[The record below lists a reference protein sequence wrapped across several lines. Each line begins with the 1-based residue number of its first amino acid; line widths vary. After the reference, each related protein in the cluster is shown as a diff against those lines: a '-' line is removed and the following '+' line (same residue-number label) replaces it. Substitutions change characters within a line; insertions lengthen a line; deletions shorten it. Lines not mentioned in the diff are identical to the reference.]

1 MIRIFSTRIKRAI
14 LLFLGILALILGFIG
29 VFVPL
34 LPTTPFL
41 LIASYCFVRS
51 SNRFN
56 SWLLDNS
63 ILGPFFRD
71 YVEKRAIKRKIKWI
85 TLLVLWTTIL
95 TSVFLIKSLLWVKI
109 LLIVIAIGVT
119 IHIVSLRN
127 SNGEQTS

>member
-1 MIRIFSTRIKRAI
+1 MIKIFSTRIKRAI
-14 LLFLGILALILGFIG
+14 LLFFGILALVLGFIG

-56 SWLLDNS
+56 SWLLNNRV
-63 ILGPFFRD
+63 LGPFIKD
-71 YVEKRAIKRKIKWI
+71 YVNKRAIKKKIKWI
-85 TLLVLWTTIL
+85 TIIVLWTTIL
-95 TSVFLIKSLLWVKI
+95 ISIVLIKSFLWVKI
-109 LLIVIAIGVT
+109 LLIVIAAGVT

-127 SNGEQTS
+127 SNGEQKY

>member
-1 MIRIFSTRIKRAI
+1 MIKIFSTRIKRAI
-14 LLFLGILALILGFIG
+14 LLFLGIIALILGFIG

-41 LIASYCFVRS
+41 LIASYCFVGS
-51 SNRFN
+51 SNRLN
-56 SWLLDNS
+56 SWLLDNR
-63 ILGPFFRD
+63 IIGPFIRD

-95 TSVFLIKSLLWVKI
+95 TSVFLFKTLLWVKI
-109 LLIVIAIGVT
+109 LLIIIAIGVT

-127 SNGEQTS
+127 SNGEQTT

>member
-95 TSVFLIKSLLWVKI
+95 TSIFLIKSLLWVKI